1 MKMISASK
9 GDVFCS
15 GHVDSNHRCL
25 IIVSRNS
32 DSGIDLLLSWQSI
45 NLKSKKSLGYYL
57 KAAAN
62 LEDSLDPIF
71 VRNLLPVNWKKE
83 LSRHLL
89 ESQQK
94 VDKEFE
100 SVAEKS
106 ARHFQLLQ
114 TWGEISAVSAI
125 AQYEKVSVNTIK
137 ARLYQSRLKGLIA
150 EPGQGKRI
158 VK

>member
-1 MKMISASK
+1 MISASK

-32 DSGIDLLLSWQSI
+32 YSGTDLLLVSWQSI
-45 NLKSKKSLGYYL
+45 NLKSKESLGCYL

-62 LEDSLDPIF
+62 LESSLDPIF

-89 ESQQK
+89 ASQQK
-94 VDKEFE
+94 LDNDFE

-125 AQYEKVSVNTIK
+125 AQFEEVSVNTIK
-137 ARLYQSRLKGLIA
+137 ARLYQSRLKGLMD
-150 EPGQGKRI
+150 EPGQGKR
-158 VK
+158 KGK